1 PSTSKNRLS
10 IPGFEKLTTAG
21 ANSNYLDWSLMAKSV
36 LQTEGLLH
44 TITPTE
50 PKDRPSSYKNDCLK
64 VKTFFLCYVEK
75 ANYTV
80 LCQCGDD
87 MVAMWNALQSLHL
100 DSSSASKMFWLKS
113 IVTEKM
119 EGDNMD
125 AYLDRVQDM
134 YDHLDLL
141 VTQEKPLRTD
151 DILAAAISL
160 AVLPEWQHVLTA
172 LLQCPNITSNEI
184 ISALRSEGVRC
195 WTQSI
200 TGTEVVTVSKAKV
213 VPPPSHHT
221 SESSGSQSRQP
232 RIGKANAATVQSDN
246 NSSATIDLSDSE
258 SAMLVHTTKTVSS
271 MSTSMPMNLDSGCS
285 KSMAPPSK
293 PLTNVQPASTHVTLA
308 NNSVIKATATG
319 TTTLPLTV
327 DKSVSMLQVPGLNE
341 PLLSVSDLVDEGLV
355 LEFNDQ
361 GCDIRR
367 RGAPEVV
374 GHGVHRNRLFYL
386 EGE

>member
-1 PSTSKNRLS
+1 
-10 IPGFEKLTTAG
+10 LTAAG
-21 ANSNYLDWSLMAKSV
+21 ADSNYLDWSLVAKSV

-44 TITPTE
+44 TITLTE

-80 LCQCGDD
+80 LHQCGDD
-87 MVAMWNALQSLHL
+87 TVAMWNALQSLHL

-125 AYLDRVQDM
+125 AYLDHVQDM
-134 YDHLDLL
+134 YDHLDSL

-160 AVLPEWQHVLTA
+160 AVPPEWQHVLTA
-172 LLQCPNITSNEI
+172 LLQRPNVTSNEI
-184 ISALRSEGVRC
+184 ISALRSEGKLTCNYCDKRGHLKAEC
-195 WTQSI
+195 H
-200 TGTEVVTVSKAKV
+200 SKMADDLESARKELCKLKV
-213 VPPPSHHT
+213 DRKKT
-221 SESSGSQSRQP
+221 TR
-232 RIGKANAATVQSDN
+232 GKANAVTVQSDN
-246 NSSATIDLSDSE
+246 DSSATIDLSDSE
-258 SAMLVHTTKTVSS
+258 SAMLVHTTETVSS

-285 KSMAPPSK
+285 KSMAPPLK
-293 PLTNVQPASTHVTLA
+293 PLANVRPASTRVTLGD
-308 NNSVIKATATG
+308 NSVIKATATS

-361 GCDIRR
+361 GCDI
-367 RGAPEVV
+367 
-374 GHGVHRNRLFYL
+374 
-386 EGE
+386 